1 MTAALRCAEGHT
13 TAERLAWRCRCG
25 RPWEYASL
33 PEFDAASIE
42 TSTWSM
48 WRYAAMLPMP
58 VGVSL
63 GEGATPVVDVDLPE
77 GRFHA
82 KLEFLAPTGS
92 YKDRGTAAYV
102 GEMCAAGAGLAVADS
117 SGNAGAS
124 LAAYTAAAGV
134 KARIYVPDG
143 TSVVKQRQISAVG
156 AEVLPVVG
164 SRAEVGE
171 ACRRDPSGVYSGHS
185 WHPAYICGQRTCAW
199 EIWEQYGVPAA
210 IVCPVGQGGLF
221 LGLAR
226 GFSALRAAGVIGRVP
241 RMFGAQAGAC
251 APVAAAYSAGKSHPE
266 PVTPRPSVA
275 EGLRT
280 VAPVRGAEILAVI
293 RATDGGVVA
302 VDEPAI
308 EAAHR
313 HLADAGLLVE
323 PTSAVAVA
331 AMGLLRLGEDTVIP
345 LTGSGLKALA
355 GLASAAAGAHFG

>member
-1 MTAALRCAEGHT
+1 MTATAPLRCADGHPGH
-13 TAERLAWRCRCG
+13 ERLDWRCRCG
-25 RPWEYASL
+25 RPWEYDAL
-33 PEFDAASIE
+33 PVFDAAAIE

-58 VGVSL
+58 VGVTL
-63 GEGATPVVDVDLPE
+63 GEGGTPLVDVELPE
-77 GRFHA
+77 GRFRA

-102 GEMCAAGAGLAVADS
+102 GEMRVAGAGLAVADS

-134 KARIYVPDG
+134 KARIYVPEG
-143 TSVVKQRQISAVG
+143 TSAVKLGQISAVG
-156 AEVLPVVG
+156 AEFVTVAG
-164 SRAEVGE
+164 SRSEVGE
-171 ACRRDPSGVYSGHS
+171 ACRRDPAGIYSGHS
-185 WHPAYICGQRTCAW
+185 WHPAYLCGQLTCAW
-199 EIWEQYGVPAA
+199 EIWEQCGVPTA

-226 GFSALRAAGVIGRVP
+226 GFAALLAAGIVGRVP
-241 RMFGAQAGAC
+241 RMFAAQASAC
-251 APVAAAYSAGKSHPE
+251 APVAAAFSAGRSDPE
-266 PVTPRPSVA
+266 PVSPRPSVA

-280 VAPVRGAEILAVI
+280 VAPVRGAEVLAVI
-293 RATDGGVVA
+293 RATNGGVVA

-331 AMGLLRLGEDTVIP
+331 ALGCLRLGEDTVVP

-355 GLASAAAGAHFG
+355 ALADC